1 MDVKTE
7 IDIICRKYITM
18 QDKELE
24 EDMLRIKDMV
34 GSLVR
39 ENESLR
45 EMNVGLVKVIR
56 NSLQQGRQ

>member
-1 MDVKTE
+1 MYDKKE
-7 IDIICRKYITM
+7 FESIYKKYVIT
-18 QDKELE
+18 QEGELA
-24 EDMLRIKDMV
+24 EDMVRVKDMI

-56 NSLQQGRQ
+56 TSLHQGRE